1 MRRHCFTWPSFT
13 VAQHKNHCKCCC
25 TSVDVHYCTTR
36 EVKSSAL
43 EQPTVRAKHPTSNG
57 WVDNNGPY
65 SYQNC
70 ICGELQS
77 ICSCACDECWRNHS
91 EHHLKCK
98 ESEHWDNQGKVA
110 GISGETFDS
119 CQVFHQRKIK
129 VADVLACTAERQTES
144 DCCPDHA
151 DEPHCKDVLHEHS
164 QNVFC
169 SHHAAVE
176 KGKPW
181 CHECYESNG
190 YKNPRCCTL
199 VDSCCV
205 HCVLSDVK
213 YLKPMVE
220 NTCFGNV
227 SFR

>member
-1 MRRHCFTWPSFT
+1 MRRHCFARPSFT
-13 VAQHKNHCKCCC
+13 VAQHKNYRKCGCA
-25 TSVDVHYCTTR
+25 SIDVHYCTAS
-36 EVKSSAL
+36 EVKCATL
-43 EQPTVRAKHPTSNG
+43 EQPAVRAEHPTGNS
-57 WVDNNGPY
+57 WVNNNGPH
-65 SYQNC
+65 SNENR
-70 ICGELQS
+70 IRRKLQT
-77 ICSCACDECWRNHS
+77 ICSGACDERWRNHS
-91 EHHLKCK
+91 EHHLKCE
-98 ESEHWDNQGKVA
+98 ESEYWDNQSKVTCIA
-110 GISGETFDS
+110 RETLDG
-119 CQVFHQRKIK
+119 CEVFHQRKIK
-129 VADVLACTAERQTES
+129 VADVLAGAAKSQAES

-151 DEPHCKDVLHEHS
+151 DESHCKDILHEHS